1 MNPMR
6 EDYFPVLLYSE
17 NNKFLKKSKKL
28 YYNIFYNI
36 NEDYNGRRIYILF
49 LFVTNY
55 MILNNMKN

>member
-17 NNKFLKKSKKL
+17 NNNFFKKSKKL

-36 NEDYNGRRIYILF
+36 NEDYNGRRMYYIFYL
-49 LFVTNY
+49 
-55 MILNNMKN
+55 